1 MTSIVQDT
9 SLNTSLSTST
19 HMRYIIVSL
28 ANSLWYANIY
38 LRKTDKNTYKI
49 SSVSSYMAENKF
61 EYPQDFNFC
70 VKNDNKFN
78 PTYFIEWLFSNK
90 SKYEKSDGFV
100 IKIVDENMTNEQFRV
115 IYNKLIDVS
124 FKFCNEDEDDINSLV
139 DIISS
144 RINNY
149 TIKYQYFNIDFS
161 DKFYHQQIA
170 YRESISDDFRT
181 TLDMITGN
189 EIWKKI

>member
-28 ANSLWYANIY
+28 ASSLWHANIY
-38 LRKTDKNTYKI
+38 LRKTDKNTYKF
-49 SSVSSYMAENKF
+49 SSVSSDIAENKF

-90 SKYEKSDGFV
+90 SRYEQSDGFV